1 MINTH
6 EDDSYIRGRGSA
18 PVLSDRVDRGCRSE
32 LTALQT
38 SRFGGCSCMAGN
50 EHEGAVLALSTIE
63 EIRLLDPDGTAGLL
77 HQLVE
82 LFNVKTEDL
91 LRKPCWS
98 EEPWDLRSV
107 GRIAHSMKSSSS
119 AVGAEKLSALC
130 GDLERHI
137 CEGQAVDVR
146 QYHVEI
152 RFAFVEAAE
161 ALNRFLEATNS
172 R

>member
-1 MINTH
+1 
-6 EDDSYIRGRGSA
+6 
-18 PVLSDRVDRGCRSE
+18 
-32 LTALQT
+32 
-38 SRFGGCSCMAGN
+38 MAGN

-82 LFNVKTEDL
+82 LFNVKTDEL
-91 LRKPCWS
+91 LQTPCWS

-130 GDLERHI
+130 ADLERNI

-146 QYHVEI
+146 QYHAEI
-152 RFAFVEAAE
+152 RFAFLEAAE
-161 ALNRFLEATNS
+161 ALNRFLAAAKS